1 MRTIYAIIYTVAFCL
16 ATPYWLIRGLFNRA
30 YLRTLKARFIG
41 PGKIL
46 PKLSGK
52 PRIWVWALSLGEVLS
67 SRELV
72 QQLINGGYDVIVT
85 ATTLSG
91 LAQARETWPTLAI
104 FPSPL
109 DFSLSTRRFL
119 DLVDPDRL
127 ILVETDIWP
136 GILMGLRARGIPKHL
151 VSGRLSPRSFKNYK
165 RIDFFW
171 GRVLRLFDSISTQT
185 SEDRDKFLALGAD
198 PNLVAV
204 GGNLKF
210 DQPPVDCSPEEKK
223 AILTE
228 TGWPDGRWI
237 VAGSTHMGEETLIL
251 GVFTTLL
258 SKHKDLRLLIAP
270 RDRHKFGLNWRII
283 HELFPRDSA
292 RRGKPSPNDVSARV
306 FLLDTLGEL
315 ARYYALADVALIGK
329 SWPGSHDGGG
339 HNPLEAAARAKV
351 VLSGPRVNN
360 FKWMY
365 RALVEA
371 GAAKIVDKNDLAT
384 ALDDLLSEPGL
395 AESMGLKGREFVET
409 HRGAAKET
417 LKSLKPPIGLLFDD
431 LEALPAPQA
440 SPEAHLLAEASL
452 AAETGPATLAGP
464 PDGTGPGE
472 LLAKA
477 TD

>member
-1 MRTIYAIIYTVAFCL
+1 MRMIYAIIYTLAFCL
-16 ATPYWLIRGLFNRA
+16 ATPYWLIRGLFNRT
-30 YLRTLKARFIG
+30 YLKTLKARFIG

-46 PKLSGK
+46 PKLDNK

-72 QQLINGGYDVIVT
+72 SELISLGYDVIIT

-91 LAQARETWPTLAI
+91 LAQARQIWPTLTI
-104 FPSPL
+104 LPSPL
-109 DFSLSTRRFL
+109 DFDLSTRRFL

-136 GILMGLRARGIPKHL
+136 GILMGLKRRDIPKHL

-165 RIDFFW
+165 RISFFW
-171 GRVLRLFDSISTQT
+171 SKVLRLFDSISTQT
-185 SEDRDKFLALGAD
+185 AEDRDKFLALGAD
-198 PNLVAV
+198 PEKVSV

-210 DQPPVDCSPEEKK
+210 DQPVVNVSPEEKL
-223 AILTE
+223 AILEE

-251 GVFTTLL
+251 GVFTALL
-258 SKHKDLRLLIAP
+258 SKHRDLRLLIAP

-283 HELFPRDSA
+283 QELFPNDSA
-292 RRGKPSPNDVSARV
+292 RREKPSPGDSGARV

-315 ARYYALADVALIGK
+315 ERYYSLAEVALIGK
-329 SWPGSHDGGG
+329 SWAGSHDGGG

-365 RALVEA
+365 HALVEA
-371 GAAKIVDKNDLAT
+371 GAAKIVDKAELST
-384 ALDDLLSEPGL
+384 VLDELLSTPGL
-395 AESMGLKGREFVET
+395 PESMGLKGKQFVET

-417 LKSLKPPIGLLFDD
+417 LQSLKPPI
-431 LEALPAPQA
+431 ENYPSQTTPA
-440 SPEAHLLAEASL
+440 
-452 AAETGPATLAGP
+452 
-464 PDGTGPGE
+464 
-472 LLAKA
+472 
-477 TD
+477 